1 MCSRF
6 SPPISGGAPSNVGPK
21 TIDKLDIDIEL
32 VADCSWILIISLIK
46 DEDIPVEMAHEVFE
60 SSIIRIGK
68 IIDLTMQSDIS
79 ETIIIVAYMLAATRQ
94 AR

>member
-6 SPPISGGAPSNVGPK
+6 SPPISGGAPSNVGPN

-32 VADCSWILIISLIK
+32 VADCSWILIISLVSIA
-46 DEDIPVEMAHEVFE
+46 DEPVQMTHEIFE
-60 SSIIRIGK
+60 SSIIRIGE

-79 ETIIIVAYMLAATRQ
+79 
-94 AR
+94 